1 MPAGSGKKAAM
12 GIFTLSMLN
21 IAAVLSIVNF
31 PEQAEYGYRIVF
43 YITASALCFFMP
55 TALVSA
61 ELASAWPKD
70 GGVYLWVREAFGP
83 RWGFVTVFM
92 QWLNSLPWFATVLTF
107 VATALAYVWEPEL
120 AKNRWFVYCVVVGT
134 MWFCTV
140 LNFRGI
146 RLYALLSSVG
156 ALIGT
161 VIPAAAM
168 TGEAAGVAAALSV
181 AAGITPARL
190 DCGVLSRELT
200 QVCGF
205 ALHFGELGL
214 SREERKP

>member
-83 RWGFVTVFM
+83 RWGFVTGVH
-92 QWLNSLPWFATVLTF
+92 A
-107 VATALAYVWEPEL
+107 VAEQPAVVC
-120 AKNRWFVYCVVVGT
+120 NRADLRGDRTGVYLGT
-134 MWFCTV
+134 GAGEKPLV
-140 LNFRGI
+140 RLLRGG
-146 RLYALLSSVG
+146 RHRCGS
-156 ALIGT
+156 
-161 VIPAAAM
+161 
-168 TGEAAGVAAALSV
+168 
-181 AAGITPARL
+181 AR
-190 DCGVLSRELT
+190 C
-200 QVCGF
+200 
-205 ALHFGELGL
+205 
-214 SREERKP
+214 